1 MNSIIVK
8 CQECGTKNKIPT
20 VKQHLRPKCGRCHH
34 PLDLQNFAVPVELT
48 DSDFAQFINQ
58 ASLPIIVDFFSPT
71 CGPCQM
77 LAPVIDN
84 LARNFFGSAIV
95 AKLDTSRNPFT
106 PGRYQIKGVPT
117 LLFFKRGQ
125 LVDQVVGALPEEALV
140 QKIQQMI

>member
-20 VKQHLRPKCGRCHH
+20 LKQHLRPKCGRCRHL
-34 PLDLQNFAVPVELT
+34 LDLQNSAVPVELT

-58 ASLPIIVDFFSPT
+58 APLPVIVDLFSPT

-84 LARNFFGSAIV
+84 LTRKFFGRAIV
-95 AKLDTSRNPFT
+95 TKIDTSRNPLT
-106 PGRYQIKGVPT
+106 PGRYRIRGVPT

-125 LVDQVVGALPEEALV
+125 LIDQVVGALPEYDLIR
-140 QKIQQMI
+140 KIQQMI